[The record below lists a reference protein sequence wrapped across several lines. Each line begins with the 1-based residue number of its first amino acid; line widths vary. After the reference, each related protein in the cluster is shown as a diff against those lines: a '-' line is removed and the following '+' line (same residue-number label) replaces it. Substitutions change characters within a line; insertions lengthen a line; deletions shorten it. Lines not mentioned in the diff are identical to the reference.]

1 MQLPFGEWLPDQPEH
16 LNPGA
21 NVAKNVY
28 YALQGYKPFKSL
40 VSYSSNAMA
49 QTLGVLV
56 HSETILI
63 LFIILLQLTLIFIN

>member
-40 VSYSSNAMA
+40 VSYSSNTISTDAR
-49 QTLGVLV
+49 GVS
-56 HSETILI
+56 HSEIILI